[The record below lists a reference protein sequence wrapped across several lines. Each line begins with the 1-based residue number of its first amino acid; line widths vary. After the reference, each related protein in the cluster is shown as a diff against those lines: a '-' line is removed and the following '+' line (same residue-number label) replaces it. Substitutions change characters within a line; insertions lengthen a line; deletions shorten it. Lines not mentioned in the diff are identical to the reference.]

1 MKLLQLSFGFWHFA
15 QKSAHEWKQVKLS
28 KQKMSTLVSFY
39 WSAWWCAKKLCL
51 AVKKFAALTND
62 LEEKQSTVET
72 VFCEMD
78 TEDFVS
84 YTLLNIQGKNFIHIT
99 VIWKKNP
106 GFNCILG
113 YFCVKKSNQN
123 VKKNLHCILQ
133 LHIGRIMLDNSDV
146 KCIGDL

>member
-1 MKLLQLSFGFWHFA
+1 MMMCEKALP
-15 QKSAHEWKQVKLS
+15 
-28 KQKMSTLVSFY
+28 
-39 WSAWWCAKKLCL
+39 CL

-99 VIWKKNP
+99 VI
-106 GFNCILG
+106 
-113 YFCVKKSNQN
+113 
-123 VKKNLHCILQ
+123 
-133 LHIGRIMLDNSDV
+133 
-146 KCIGDL
+146 